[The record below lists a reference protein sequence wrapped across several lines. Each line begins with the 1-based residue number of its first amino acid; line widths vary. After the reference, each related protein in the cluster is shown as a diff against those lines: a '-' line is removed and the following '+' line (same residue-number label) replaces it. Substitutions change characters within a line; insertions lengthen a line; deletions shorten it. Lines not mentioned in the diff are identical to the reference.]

1 MTVKTIATLAAIS
14 TLLAGCG
21 GSGGSGGGTIAPP
34 AAAAS
39 PGGIWT
45 GTDSGT
51 GMQVTALIAESG
63 EMDVIRSDRAQFFGT
78 ISISGNSISA
88 TIEGDTAFGTA
99 FPDGSIHGTGKV
111 TGTLAEH
118 SSIQATVAFT
128 TDGGESTSSSVTLA
142 FQSSY
147 MTVPNIANLA
157 GTYTDSNTG
166 AVITINS
173 GGTIFAQDPTSG
185 CVVNG
190 NIHVVDAAHSLYAPL
205 ADYASCTA
213 SAAPLNGLEFDG
225 LATFSGSTALVGIH
239 DKSGK
244 HYGLVFSLSK

>member
-1 MTVKTIATLAAIS
+1 MTIKSIATLATMTA
-14 TLLAGCG
+14 LLAGCG
-21 GSGGSGGGTIAPP
+21 GGSGSGGGSISPP

-45 GTDSGT
+45 GTDSAT
-51 GMQVTALIAESG
+51 GMQVTALVAESG
-63 EMDVIRSDRAQFFGT
+63 EMDVIRSDRAQFIGT
-78 ISISGNSISA
+78 LSVSGSSISA
-88 TIEGDTAFGTA
+88 AIDGDAPFGFT

-111 TGTLAEH
+111 TGTLVER

-128 TDGGESTSSSVTLA
+128 TDGGESSTSSVTLA

-147 MTVPNIANLA
+147 MTIPNIANLA

-166 AVITINS
+166 AVITIDS
-173 GGTIFAQDPTSG
+173 GGTIFAQDPASG

-190 NIHVVDAAHSLYAPL
+190 NVHVVDGAHSLYAPL
-205 ADYASCTA
+205 ADYANCLG
-213 SAAPLNGLEFDG
+213 AAATLNGLEFDG
-225 LATFSGSTALVGIH
+225 SATFNGTTALVGLH

-244 HYGLVFSLSK
+244 HYGLVFCLTK

>member
-1 MTVKTIATLAAIS
+1 MTIKTIATLAAIS

-21 GSGGSGGGTIAPP
+21 GSGGSGGGTITPP
-34 AAAAS
+34 VAAAS

-51 GMQVTALIAESG
+51 GLQVTALIEESG

-78 ISISGNSISA
+78 LAVSGTSISA
-88 TIEGDTAFGTA
+88 TIDGDAAFGTA

-111 TGTLAEH
+111 TGTLAQH
-118 SSIQATVAFT
+118 SSIQATVTFT
-128 TDGGESTSSSVTLA
+128 TDSGESTSSSVTLA

-147 MTVPNIANLA
+147 LTTPNVANLA
-157 GTYTDSNTG
+157 GTYTDSVTG
-166 AVITINS
+166 AAITIDS
-173 GGTIFAQDPTSG
+173 GGAIFAQDPVSG

-190 NIHVVDAAHSLYAPL
+190 NVHSVDGAHSLYAPL
-205 ADYASCTA
+205 ADYANCVGTA
-213 SAAPLNGLEFDG
+213 TPLNGLEFDG
-225 LATFSGSTALVGIH
+225 LATFNGSTALVGVH